1 MSRPA
6 IYPIVPYRDLRG
18 ALTFL
23 CDAFG
28 FTTHFLVEGPG
39 GGIEHVE
46 LALGDGGI
54 IMPTRGNDPAA
65 MWLCVRVDDLDAHH
79 ERAVRA
85 GARIVDDLHETRHG
99 SRDYSA
105 LDPAGHRWT
114 FTTYDPYAPSADA

>member
-1 MSRPA
+1 MSSPS

-28 FTTHFLVEGPG
+28 FSSHLMVEDSAGVIQHAELV
-39 GGIEHVE
+39 
-46 LALGDGGI
+46 LDGGV
-54 IMPTRGNDPAA
+54 IMPTGDDNPSA
-65 MWLCVRVDDLDAHH
+65 MWLCVRVDDLDAHYA
-79 ERAVRA
+79 RAVEA
-85 GARIVDDLHETRHG
+85 GACIVEELHDTPYG

-114 FTTYDPYAPSADA
+114 FTTYNPYAPSSGG

>member
-1 MSRPA
+1 MSRPS

-28 FTTHFLVEGPG
+28 FTSHAQ
-39 GGIEHVE
+39 IEDSAGVIQHAE
-46 LALGDGGI
+46 LALDGGI
-54 IMPTRGNDPAA
+54 IMPTSAVDPAA
-65 MWLCVRVDDLDAHH
+65 MWLCVRVDDLEAHYD
-79 ERAVRA
+79 RAVEA
-85 GARIVDDLHETRHG
+85 GARIVEELHDTPYG

-114 FTTYDPYAPSADA
+114 FTTYDPYAQAAGS